1 MDPPPPP
8 MHRNGVAYP
17 VYPAAAASAAA
28 VLPSVNGNS
37 SEPFPGFA
45 HSCVVNGKRYS

>member
-8 MHRNGVAYP
+8 MHRNGVGYP